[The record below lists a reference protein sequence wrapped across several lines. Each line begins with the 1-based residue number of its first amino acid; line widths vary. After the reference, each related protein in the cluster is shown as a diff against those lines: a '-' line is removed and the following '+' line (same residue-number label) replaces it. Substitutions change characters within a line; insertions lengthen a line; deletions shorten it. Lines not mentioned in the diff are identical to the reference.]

1 MYYTNF
7 DTYILM
13 VGLSFPLSVIV
24 VIYIGWLFEW
34 KRLKNLK
41 KNETKW
47 NKKEDIFIMSENSLR
62 RRKDNED

>member
-13 VGLSFPLSVIV
+13 VGLSFPLSFIV
-24 VIYIGWLFEW
+24 VIYIGWFFEW

-41 KNETKW
+41 KNK
-47 NKKEDIFIMSENSLR
+47 IMN
-62 RRKDNED
+62 